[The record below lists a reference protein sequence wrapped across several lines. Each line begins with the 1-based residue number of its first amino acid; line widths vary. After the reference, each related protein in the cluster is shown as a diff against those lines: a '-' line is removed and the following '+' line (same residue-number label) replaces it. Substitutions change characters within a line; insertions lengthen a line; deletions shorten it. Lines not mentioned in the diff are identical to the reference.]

1 MPGITSIRSFFRGGG
16 MDAGNE
22 ENQAQSASMG
32 NNSIG
37 YSGNTGGPDGGNDN
51 NNTTQS
57 NNVENNRLKNIQ
69 TMDRFTKYRP
79 QVTIPQ
85 SGIGGMLTS
94 MVPSMLGFGNLLGA
108 ANMFKGN
115 DMLQGT
121 AQKVSDFSAA
131 KNRDFFQD
139 VIGSGNIP
147 GLNYA
152 TVSDMSDQ
160 QLEDAYQDYMSG
172 RLSGETDAYG
182 NPLSQ
187 EQDDNPLKQLLLSQQ
202 STKPQGGLIDQYLK
216 QLNITY

>member
-16 MDAGNE
+16 MDMGSE
-22 ENQAQSASMG
+22 ENQAQSASMA

-37 YSGNTGGPDGGNDN
+37 YAGNTGGSEGGNDN
-51 NNTTQS
+51 NNTAKTS
-57 NNVENNRLKNIQ
+57 NLEDTRLKNIQ

-94 MVPSMLGFGNLLGA
+94 MVPSMLGFGNLFGSTNMLGSA
-108 ANMFKGN
+108 
-115 DMLQGT
+115 
-121 AQKVSDFSAA
+121 AQKLSDFSAA

-160 QLEDAYQDYMSG
+160 QLEDAYQDDMSG

>member
-16 MDAGNE
+16 MDMGNK
-22 ENQAQSASMG
+22 ENQARSASMA

-37 YSGNTGGPDGGNDN
+37 YAGNTGGSEGGNDN
-51 NNTTQS
+51 NNTPKTS
-57 NNVENNRLKNIQ
+57 NLEDTRLKNIQ

-94 MVPSMLGFGNLLGA
+94 MVPSMLGFGNLFGSTNMLGSA
-108 ANMFKGN
+108 
-115 DMLQGT
+115 
-121 AQKVSDFSAA
+121 AQKLSDFSAA

-147 GLNYA
+147 GLNYG

>member
-1 MPGITSIRSFFRGGG
+1 
-16 MDAGNE
+16 MDAGNR
-22 ENQAQSASMG
+22 ENRAQSASMG

-37 YSGNTGGPDGGNDN
+37 YSGNTGGTDGGNDN
-51 NNTTQS
+51 NNTTTTPS

-79 QVTIPQ
+79 EVNIPQ
-85 SGIGGMLTS
+85 SGVGGMFA
-94 MVPSMLGFGNLLGA
+94 SMLGFGNLFGA

-115 DMLQGT
+115 DMLQGA

-147 GLNYA
+147 GLNYG

-160 QLEDAYQDYMSG
+160 ELEDAYQNYMSD
-172 RLSGETDAYG
+172 RLSGETDAYF

-187 EQDDNPLKQLLLSQQ
+187 GQDDNPLKKLLLSQQ
-202 STKPQGGLIDQYLK
+202 TENPQGGLVNQYLK

>member
-1 MPGITSIRSFFRGGG
+1 MPGITSIRSSFRGGG
-16 MDAGNE
+16 MDAGNR
-22 ENQAQSASMG
+22 ENRAQSASMG

-51 NNTTQS
+51 NNTTTTPS

-79 QVTIPQ
+79 EVNIPQ
-85 SGIGGMLTS
+85 SGVGGMFA
-94 MVPSMLGFGNLLGA
+94 SMLGFGNLFGA

-147 GLNYA
+147 GLNYG

-160 QLEDAYQDYMSG
+160 ELEDAYQNYMSD

-187 EQDDNPLKQLLLSQQ
+187 GQDDNPLKKLLLSQQ
-202 STKPQGGLIDQYLK
+202 TENPQGGLVDQYLK

>member
-1 MPGITSIRSFFRGGG
+1 MPGITSIRGSFRGGG
-16 MDAGNE
+16 MDAGNR
-22 ENQAQSASMG
+22 ENRAQSASMG

-51 NNTTQS
+51 NNTTTPS

-79 QVTIPQ
+79 EVNIPQ
-85 SGIGGMLTS
+85 SGVGGMFA
-94 MVPSMLGFGNLLGA
+94 SMLGFGNLFGA

-147 GLNYA
+147 GLNYG

-160 QLEDAYQDYMSG
+160 ELEDAYQNYMSD

-187 EQDDNPLKQLLLSQQ
+187 GQDDNPLKKLLLSQQ
-202 STKPQGGLIDQYLK
+202 TENPQGGLVDQYLK

>member
-16 MDAGNE
+16 MDMGNK
-22 ENQAQSASMG
+22 ENQARSASMA

-37 YSGNTGGPDGGNDN
+37 YAGNTGGSEGGNDN
-51 NNTTQS
+51 NNTPKTS
-57 NNVENNRLKNIQ
+57 NLEDTRLKNIQ

-79 QVTIPQ
+79 QVNIPQ
-85 SGIGGMLTS
+85 QGIGGMLTS
-94 MVPSMLGFGNLLGA
+94 MLGFGNLFGA
-108 ANMFKGN
+108 TNMFGGN
-115 DMLQGT
+115 DMLGSA

-147 GLNYA
+147 GLNYG
-152 TVSDMSDQ
+152 TISDMSDQ

>member
-1 MPGITSIRSFFRGGG
+1 MPGITSIRKYFQGGG
-16 MDAGNE
+16 ADLGAG
-22 ENQAQSASMG
+22 ATGMG
-32 NNSIG
+32 
-37 YSGNTGGPDGGNDN
+37 SGSVAPGPGDTGGAGGFDKNTDQFN
-51 NNTTQS
+51 NGGANTAS
-57 NNVENNRLKNIQ
+57 GLENNRLKNIQ

-79 QVTIPQ
+79 EVNIPQ
-85 SGIGGMLTS
+85 SGVGGMFAN
-94 MVPSMLGFGNLLGA
+94 MLGFGNLFGA

-147 GLNYA
+147 GLNYG

-160 QLEDAYQDYMSG
+160 ELEDAYQNYMSD

-187 EQDDNPLKQLLLSQQ
+187 GQDDNPLKKLLLSQQ
-202 STKPQGGLIDQYLK
+202 TENPQGGLVDQYLK